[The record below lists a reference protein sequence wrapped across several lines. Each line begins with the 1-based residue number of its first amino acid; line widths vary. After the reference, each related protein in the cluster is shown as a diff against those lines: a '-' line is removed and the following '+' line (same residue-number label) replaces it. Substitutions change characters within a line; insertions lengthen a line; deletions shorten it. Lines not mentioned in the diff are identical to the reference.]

1 MPCLWPL
8 GPRRS
13 QGVEA
18 GVGQPKGSFHSA
30 PPPRQPSPSPRQTP
44 APKDKPKFQSVDI
57 RVKQGLL
64 QPNTSLVDLREHLEQ
79 QRQHSSQEGGSA
91 SSQAKSLGAHSKDGG
106 GVWRQG
112 GSQSSSHYR
121 GSSQGRSGPSSHSG
135 PPRPPP
141 SATATSGALALASY
155 AQVLAK
161 VAKVPPDQGKRLV
174 DHDRSRD
181 HKVCYLLAEVHWGS
195 YIYCCFSLR
204 RFLVRKFN
212 LNYSRYTKG
221 RCSCDIQS
229 SIQDS
234 L

>member
-1 MPCLWPL
+1 M
-8 GPRRS
+8 
-13 QGVEA
+13 
-18 GVGQPKGSFHSA
+18 

-135 PPRPPP
+135 PPRHPP
-141 SATATSGALALASY
+141 SSTVTSCSLDSASY
-155 AQVLAK
+155 AQVAK
-161 VAKVPPDQGKRLV
+161 GAMGPPDQGKRPAEW
-174 DHDRSRD
+174 DRSRD
-181 HKVCYLLAEVHWGS
+181 SQVQYLPAEILRGWDVSRFYLLWKILGE
-195 YIYCCFSLR
+195 IIL
-204 RFLVRKFN
+204 
-212 LNYSRYTKG
+212 LNYLHCTKG
-221 RCSCDIQS
+221 KFCKFIANSVLNHNYGYKYTTYKNKIKN
-229 SIQDS
+229 
-234 L
+234 